1 MARPADDHRPHDL
14 VHLITGRPL
23 YTTIA
28 SPHEIQSA
36 NGLLQRQALP
46 LRYIPRPPQAPPHR

>member
-1 MARPADDHRPHDL
+1 MLFRSDL

-36 NGLLQRQALP
+36 NGMLQRQALP
-46 LRYIPRPPQAPPHR
+46 LRYIPLPPQALSCA